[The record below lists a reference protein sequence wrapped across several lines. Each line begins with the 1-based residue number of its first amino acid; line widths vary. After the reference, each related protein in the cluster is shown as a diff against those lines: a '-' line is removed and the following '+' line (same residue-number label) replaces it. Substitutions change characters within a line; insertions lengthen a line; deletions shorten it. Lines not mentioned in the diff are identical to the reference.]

1 MIPHQPNQGFKR
13 EANAQ
18 HQQTLSTLQK
28 VVRYAEKD
36 DFLLYLT
43 AAFGIIMP
51 GIMYFFYRYVHNRYK
66 NARKNKKKCKNEFNR
81 RSTTIFYCG
90 DCPETKEIAYKLTEN
105 LHFDPFVAKLSA
117 LELEKAKN
125 SRSLHIYILNK
136 NVFNLNS
143 SSITSR
149 FSEFVDWLDELKYE
163 KRERSYL
170 RHTHFLIIYINEEEE
185 EEEEGN
191 NLNKELINSFENK
204 LLSLESKQLNK
215 TLIIEEK
222 QQFTLEFFNK
232 LNDLLKQFNY
242 GEFDLLDAETDIY
255 TESESE

>member
-43 AAFGIIMP
+43 AAFECSKKM
-51 GIMYFFYRYVHNRYK
+51 R
-66 NARKNKKKCKNEFNR
+66 KKCKNEFNR

-105 LHFDPFVAKLSA
+105 LHFDPFVAKLSP

-125 SRSLHIYILNK
+125 SKSLHIYILNK
-136 NVFNLNS
+136 NVFNRNS
-143 SSITSR
+143 SSIITR

-170 RHTHFLIIYINEEEE
+170 RHTHFVIIYINDEKEEEE
-185 EEEEGN
+185 EEN

-204 LLSLESKQLNK
+204 LISLESKQLNK
-215 TLIIEEK
+215 TLIIEGK